1 MKRRTSISAIAL
13 GPASCLVAFQAFAQG
28 PSLAK
33 SEKGGRPF
41 RSVNVAEDSRRVVF
55 FFDFACPYCASYHAA
70 LSNFARTVPK
80 NIHAL
85 FVPVVNVADTPRKDE
100 QILAAKLFYAAS
112 AVGTQDQLTSF
123 VGSVYASY
131 PETRSLMNKAMWLN
145 AVSTSGI
152 NKSKFA
158 AAINADSIEGR
169 IRYAARKLVQYG
181 VSATPSVAV
190 GGKYILTPD
199 DVLGDQHMFFNIING
214 LTSEIL

>member
-1 MKRRTSISAIAL
+1 MNRRTSISAIAL
-13 GPASCLVAFQAFAQG
+13 GSASCPVAFKALAQDS
-28 PSLAK
+28 SLAK
-33 SEKGGRPF
+33 PDKGGRPF
-41 RSVNVAEDSRRVVF
+41 RSVNVTEDGRRVVF

-80 NIHAL
+80 NIQAL
-85 FVPVVNVADTPRKDE
+85 FIPVVNIADTPRKDE
-100 QILAAKLFYAAS
+100 QILAAKLFYGAS
-112 AVGTQDQLTSF
+112 AVGTPDQMTAF

-131 PETRSLMNKAMWLN
+131 AESRSLMNKAMWLN
-145 AVSTSGI
+145 AVNASGI

-158 AAINADSIEGR
+158 AAINADSIEVR

-190 GGKYILTPD
+190 GGKYILTPE
-199 DVLGDQHMFFNIING
+199 DVMGDQQMFFNIING